1 MENSKINWT
10 DHTWNPWI
18 GCRHVSAECD
28 HCYADTMVTN
38 RMGRDFSVVQR
49 TKTWK
54 EPHKWNRKAP
64 QLAAELSRRVRVF
77 CASLTDFFI
86 QDADEWRDEAWD
98 VIRQCSEM
106 DWLILTKRPQL
117 IPRRLPADWG
127 TGWPHVWLGTTCGVR
142 SSYSRLDTLR
152 SIPAEVRFISAEPL
166 LESLADIDLTGFH
179 WLIAGGESGSGFRP
193 MKEEWAV
200 ELRDICAKSWVGF
213 HFKQHSA
220 FQPGHDAELC
230 GRRYHEP
237 PLVQIVQS
245 AEKLQEQN
253 RQGREHTQKGGQMK
267 IVPLHLRQANELVA
281 KWHRHHKPIKV
292 AKFGIGAVDDNGE
305 LVGAAICMRPA
316 TQALDDGKTLEVC
329 RLVTKDADDV
339 RKSSVCS
346 ILYGACARVASEMG
360 YEKIQTYILDE
371 EPGTSLRGAGWKLE
385 KTGCG
390 GTPRATRRGKDV
402 SDIWDATTL
411 KTKQRWAKILDPKA
425 VKARKPG
432 WDEADIVQ
440 DERSIY
446 LRLRY

>member
-1 MENSKINWT
+1 M
-10 DHTWNPWI
+10 
-18 GCRHVSAECD
+18 R
-28 HCYADTMVTN
+28 
-38 RMGRDFSVVQR
+38 
-49 TKTWK
+49 
-54 EPHKWNRKAP
+54 
-64 QLAAELSRRVRVF
+64 
-77 CASLTDFFI
+77 
-86 QDADEWRDEAWD
+86 
-98 VIRQCSEM
+98 
-106 DWLILTKRPQL
+106 
-117 IPRRLPADWG
+117 
-127 TGWPHVWLGTTCGVR
+127 
-142 SSYSRLDTLR
+142 
-152 SIPAEVRFISAEPL
+152 
-166 LESLADIDLTGFH
+166 
-179 WLIAGGESGSGFRP
+179 
-193 MKEEWAV
+193 
-200 ELRDICAKSWVGF
+200 
-213 HFKQHSA
+213 
-220 FQPGHDAELC
+220 
-230 GRRYHEP
+230 
-237 PLVQIVQS
+237 
-245 AEKLQEQN
+245 
-253 RQGREHTQKGGQMK
+253 

-292 AKFGIGAVDDNGE
+292 AKFSIGAVDDNGE

-329 RLVTKDADDV
+329 RLVTRDADDV

-440 DERSIY
+440 DERGIY